1 MHLKTKYSIPTC
13 LKFCVYVASFC
24 RLLIN
29 KVIKHKEPTVESSHN
44 EMYTIVFVCT
54 HFFFYHC
61 FVDMSWH
68 FHLQEKKE
76 FQIKSLYHKSQAKPV
91 TAQCQHH
98 QTLHGFFMSGSE
110 LEK

>member
-44 EMYTIVFVCT
+44 VNVYYCICVYSFLFLPLLCGYELALP
-54 HFFFYHC
+54 
-61 FVDMSWH
+61 SPG
-68 FHLQEKKE
+68 KE
-76 FQIKSLYHKSQAKPV
+76 GVSN
-91 TAQCQHH
+91 
-98 QTLHGFFMSGSE
+98 
-110 LEK
+110 